1 MAQRPSRRIKEPTG
15 PWEAKPIELKAYVD
29 RRLAAQA
36 ASVPAEPDWFAADL
50 DASWDMAFTAAEAS

>member
-1 MAQRPSRRIKEPTG
+1 MAQRPTRRTKEPAG

-36 ASVPAEPDWFAADL
+36 ANVPIEPEWFVAEL
-50 DASWDMAFTAAEAS
+50 EASWEQALLEAEAS